1 MACCE
6 EKIEMNDILFRDYWD
21 RVYSHLSDLMC
32 NADNYEV
39 FGNQDGAT
47 ESYDMMNDIW
57 YMFMY
62 GQVAYQEQQLR
73 IKNLYPSTSD
83 ECIDTLAVRREI
95 WDEFGF
101 DCKVEYFK
109 CKHKLDLVEI
119 LQGAFGLGTN
129 MGKGIDYMRIE
140 NNDDCIPPFKIV

>member
-21 RVYSHLSDLMC
+21 KVYSHLSDLMC
-32 NADNYEV
+32 DADNFEV
-39 FGNQDGAT
+39 FGNQNGAT

-62 GQVAYQEQQLR
+62 GQVAWYEQQLR
-73 IKNLYPSTSD
+73 LKNLYPTAPD
-83 ECIDTLAVRREI
+83 ECVNPLPVMQDI
-95 WDEFGF
+95 WNEFGF
-101 DCKVEYFK
+101 DCKVDYFR
-109 CKHKLDLVEI
+109 CKHKLDLEDI
-119 LQGAFGLGTN
+119 LRSVFGLGTSI
-129 MGKGIDYMRIE
+129 GKGIDYMRIE